1 VAVLAVCL
9 LPLTGSDAAPRRMPL
24 EPPASELAI
33 RAYGMGLLPLD
44 ARFDR
49 FTGWLS
55 YDPDNRTFCQV
66 ELRAEVASLVADD
79 AIVRGRIIGPEFMD
93 AERFPTL
100 HYSGACHP
108 RDEVHGILEMHGVSR
123 PFALTLEWGAAR
135 AVAEGRLLRA
145 DWGMT
150 AMPLMGGRTVRIR
163 VSVPL
168 DPPRP

>member
-1 VAVLAVCL
+1 VLAAYL
-9 LPLTGSDAAPRRMPL
+9 LAPAVGDAAPRRIPL
-24 EPPASELAI
+24 GPPTSELAI

-55 YDPDNRTFCQV
+55 YDPGNRSFCQV

-79 AIVRGRIIGPEFMD
+79 AVVRSRIIGPEFMD

-100 HYSGACHP
+100 QYTGTCRP
-108 RDEVHGILEMHGVSR
+108 QDELHGILEMHGVSR
-123 PFALTLEWGAAR
+123 PFALTLDWGSDR

-150 AMPLMGGRTVRIR
+150 PMPLMGGRTVRIR